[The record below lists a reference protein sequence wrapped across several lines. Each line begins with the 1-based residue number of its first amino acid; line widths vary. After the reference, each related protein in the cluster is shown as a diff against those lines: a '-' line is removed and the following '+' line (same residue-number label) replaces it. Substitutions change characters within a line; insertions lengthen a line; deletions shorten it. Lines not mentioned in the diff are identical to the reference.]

1 MDSNRES
8 SPGTPPKALLA
19 TVRRILGPLVR
30 LFIARQVTFPQLAE
44 LLKQVYVAEAERE
57 FALDEKKQSASRIH
71 LLTGVHRKDV
81 RRLRGAAVTD
91 EAPPKTVSLAG
102 QIIARWTA
110 DPRFVDEKKRPI
122 PLPRQSDKEPCF
134 EELVQAVCKQDV
146 RTRAVLEELVRLRV
160 VDVVG
165 GEVRL
170 LMEAFVPEKGLEEKI
185 YYLGRN
191 VADHIAAAANN
202 VQGGEP
208 PFPERSV
215 YYGGLSDDAVAEL
228 KDMGTE
234 SGMEVLQRVNRR
246 ALELK
251 KSTKGKGRRRMN
263 FGLYFFSEPVQ
274 DREEDGH
281 GA

>member
-146 RTRAVLEELVRLRV
+146 RTRAVLEELVR
-160 VDVVG
+160 
-165 GEVRL
+165 
-170 LMEAFVPEKGLEEKI
+170 
-185 YYLGRN
+185 
-191 VADHIAAAANN
+191 
-202 VQGGEP
+202 
-208 PFPERSV
+208 
-215 YYGGLSDDAVAEL
+215 
-228 KDMGTE
+228 
-234 SGMEVLQRVNRR
+234 
-246 ALELK
+246 
-251 KSTKGKGRRRMN
+251 
-263 FGLYFFSEPVQ
+263 
-274 DREEDGH
+274 
-281 GA
+281 